1 MENERK
7 IEKKVFKIYGLAVEK
22 YIDVQCYGHNCDFE
36 YSPEVFERYIVLAR
50 EAECPKHCSSAYV
63 KIELSESSGECGSGW
78 TTASWG
84 HARTDVAYERINYPM
99 THKPKGDIFVTL
111 HRDYYSAYGSWYLP
125 DADDYDEDDY
135 NENHVVSYSSCGGD
149 GYYPCG
155 GIYVDLTQFE
165 ELPRAMD
172 KRPVWIFKGESGLGK
187 SSIGVHLEGLTV
199 FETDS
204 VDELPEEITDDVIVL
219 GNRSK
224 WTVEDVKKHIF
235 DVENTNVITCTFE
248 N

>member
-1 MENERK
+1 MKNERK

-22 YIDVQCYGHNCDFE
+22 YVDFECNGHNCEFE
-36 YSPEVFERYIVLAR
+36 YSPEVFQRYIILVR
-50 EAECPKHCSSAYV
+50 EAECPKHIKPVYV
-63 KIELSESSGECGSGW
+63 KIELTESSGECGSGW
-78 TTASWG
+78 CTASWG
-84 HARTDVAYERINYPM
+84 HCRSDISYDRINYPM
-99 THKPKGDIFVTL
+99 THKPKGDVFVTL
-111 HRDYYSAYGSWYLP
+111 YRDCGDFGGWYLP
-125 DADDYDEDDY
+125 DSDDYDEDEY
-135 NENHVVSYSSCGGD
+135 NENHVVSYSSDGGD
-149 GYYPCG
+149 AYYPCG
-155 GIYVDLTQFE
+155 GIHVDLTQFE

-187 SSIGVHLEGLTV
+187 SSIGVHLEGLKV

-204 VDELPEEITDDVIVL
+204 VDELPEEIVDDVIVL

-235 DVENTNVITCTFE
+235 DAENTDVIICTFE